1 MRLWRGWWVCGCGLA
16 VLGVLCAFQKPFRQ
30 YPGVEYESFE
40 TPPDANVKAEW
51 AFARLMFPPGE
62 NDGYSST
69 GRFTGDWRLGLS
81 LWTQDY
87 PRADRHFSLAM
98 KRLTRLHVRSVEQ
111 PVNLDEDE
119 EFDYPWLYA
128 VQVGEWGLTDKQAA
142 EMREYL
148 LRGGFF
154 VADDFHGAFE
164 WEMFEQRIKKVFPD
178 RPIVD
183 ISDDDPIFHVI
194 YDLND
199 RYQVP
204 GAAHIRM
211 GYKRPDYPKGPD
223 DGKGARWRGIFD
235 DKGRIMVAIS
245 YNSDLGDAWEW
256 ADEPRYPA
264 KFSDLAIRVG
274 VNYVI
279 YAMTH

>member
-1 MRLWRGWWVCGCGLA
+1 MRLRRGWWVCGCGLA
-16 VLGVLCAFQKPFRQ
+16 VLGALCAFQKPFRQ
-30 YPGVEYESFE
+30 YPGVEYENFE
-40 TPPDANVKAEW
+40 TPSDSQVKAEW

-69 GRFTGDWRLGLS
+69 GRFTGDWRLGSS

-87 PRADRHFSLAM
+87 PRADRHFSMAM
-98 KRLTRLHVRSVEQ
+98 KRLTRVHVRSVEQ
-111 PVNLDEDE
+111 PINLDEDE
-119 EFDYPWLYA
+119 QFDYPWLYA
-128 VQVGEWGLTDKQAA
+128 VQVGEWGLTDKQAR

-178 RPIVD
+178 RAIVD
-183 ISDDDPIFHVI
+183 IPDDDPIFHMV
-194 YDLND
+194 YDVND

-204 GAAHIRM
+204 GAAHVRL
-211 GYKRPDYPKGPD
+211 GYKRPDYPKGEG
-223 DGKGARWRGIFD
+223 DGKGAHWRGIFD

-256 ADEPRYPA
+256 ADEPRYPE

-279 YAMTH
+279 YSMTH